1 MDTKREI
8 QEFLTSR
15 RGRITPEQA
24 GVRTFGSGPR
34 RVPGLRREEVAS
46 LAGVSIAYYTKLE
59 RGDASGASDTVLEA
73 LSRALQLDDAE
84 RAHLFDLVRAQ
95 QPVSRTRRRRSAT
108 QTIRPGVQR
117 LLDRIDAPAYVRNGR
132 MDVLAMNR
140 LYQALF
146 SEMLVNPRRPV
157 NSARFCFLDGRAT
170 TFFVDWEQT
179 ADASVAIL
187 RAEAGRTPHD
197 QGLTNLIGE
206 LSTQSEDFR
215 VRWARHDVGTH
226 DAGVK
231 RLHHPLVGHLE
242 LTYEGM
248 TLAAD
253 PDLVMFAYTAEVGS
267 RSEEALSLLASWT
280 ATPDQ
285 DPVAPRLESRARQ

>member
-1 MDTKREI
+1 VDTKREI

-24 GVRTFGSGPR
+24 GVRTFGGGPR
-34 RVPGLRREEVAS
+34 RVTGLRREEVAT

-59 RGDASGASDTVLEA
+59 RGDAFGASESVLEA
-73 LSRALQLDDAE
+73 ISRALQLDDAE
-84 RAHLFDLVRAQ
+84 HAHLFDLVRAQ
-95 QPVSRTRRRRSAT
+95 QPVSRTRRPRSAT
-108 QTIRPGVQR
+108 PTIRPGVQR
-117 LLDRIDAPAYVRNGR
+117 LLDRIAAPAYVRNGR
-132 MDVLAMNR
+132 MDVLAMNTFCE
-140 LYQALF
+140 ALF
-146 SEMLVNPRRPV
+146 SEMLVNPRRPA
-157 NSARFCFLDGRAT
+157 NSARFCFPDTRAT
-170 TFFVDWEQT
+170 TFYVDWEKT

-197 QGLTNLIGE
+197 QDLTNLIGE

-226 DAGVK
+226 DSGVK
-231 RLHHPLVGHLE
+231 RLHHPLVGIIE
-242 LTYEGM
+242 LAYEGM

-253 PDLVMFAYTAEVGS
+253 PDLVLFAFTAEAGT
-267 RSEEALSLLASWT
+267 RSEEGLNLLASWS

-285 DPVAPRLESRARQ
+285 QLA